1 MPFEVIDSVDAL
13 TDLIEFRTSPVYEL
27 ILSIRT
33 LVKPSRLLES
43 WVASAKATLSPEL
56 WVELI
61 DLYQNYSDG
70 GGYFEFPVDYA
81 DHGDVPGFF
90 AYMRS
95 LSPADFM
102 HYYVGRIIPRD
113 EMPDLL
119 RQPKPSDVI
128 RARLLTLSDHYDWYT
143 QNLDAVLKDISAF
156 KQRVVVAWEAYW
168 EAFMRQEMPTLEP
181 IWAASLIEKQTLL
194 AREGGRA
201 FLEKVVGKAHMP
213 HELPVGTPYTSI
225 TVIPVCWLPS
235 HIYQFFGYGN
245 VTILFN
251 PQYTEA
257 HHEEIKH
264 AKEEAIA
271 VLKALDDDTRLKI
284 LRLIAQHGSR
294 MHGKT
299 IAERL
304 KISASAVSRHLG
316 LLKEGNLI
324 AEDPR
329 KNGITYR
336 FQKETLT
343 GLVDKLL
350 DYLYG

>member
-1 MPFEVIDSVDAL
+1 MPFEVIDSVDTL
-13 TDLIEFRTSPVYEL
+13 TDLFEFRTSPVYEL

-33 LVKPSRLLES
+33 LVKPPRLLES
-43 WVASAKATLSPEL
+43 WVTSAKAALAPDVLAEL
-56 WVELI
+56 V

-70 GGYFEFPVDYA
+70 GVYFEFPVDYA
-81 DHGDVPGFF
+81 DHNDVPGFF
-90 AYMRS
+90 AYMRN
-95 LSPADFM
+95 LSEADFM
-102 HYYVGRIIPRD
+102 HYYVGRIVPRE
-113 EMPDLL
+113 EMPGLL
-119 RQPKPSDVI
+119 RQPKVVDTL
-128 RARLLTLSDHYDWYT
+128 RARLLAFSDHYDWYT
-143 QNLDAVLKDISAF
+143 QNLDVVLKDITAF
-156 KQRVVVAWEAYW
+156 KTRLVAAWAVYW
-168 EAFMRQEMPTLEP
+168 EMFLRHELPVLEP
-181 IWAASLIEKQTLL
+181 LWTAGLIEKQTLL
-194 AREGGRA
+194 AREGGRV

-213 HELPVGTPYTSI
+213 HELPAGTPYTSI

-257 HHEEIKH
+257 HHEEVKH
-264 AKEEAIA
+264 AKAEAIA
-271 VLKALDDDTRLKI
+271 ILKALDDETRLKI

-304 KISASAVSRHLG
+304 EISASAVSRHLG

-329 KNGITYR
+329 KNAITYR